1 MLRAGCAQATAGHFS
16 LASLSTE
23 PARCAHIARTLPASF
38 AHSACMLRTRHG
50 TTRFA
55 SLTVDRISAL
65 RASCA
70 HAASTLRTPCLHA
83 AHTLRTDCRHAARS
97 PWQDKFRKI
106 LSTFSAARTR
116 GKAADMLCTGC
127 RHTAHRLPAC
137 CAQPMAGQV
146 SKISVDIFT
155 PPLASSASLGRNALN
170 GSKGKATA
178 CQGEGNAWLEWLGL
192 GHIMV
197 TAWQGKARHP

>member
-1 MLRAGCAQATAGHFS
+1 MLRAGCAQATAGHVS

-23 PARCAHIARTLPASF
+23 PARCAHIVRTLPASF

-70 HAASTLRTPCLHA
+70 HADSILRTPCLHS
-83 AHTLRTDCRHAARS
+83 AHTLRTGCRHAARS

-106 LSTFSAARTR
+106 LSTFSAERAR

-127 RHTAHRLPAC
+127 RHAAHRLSAY
-137 CAQPMAGQV
+137 CAQAAGMLR
-146 SKISVDIFT
+146 T
-155 PPLASSASLGRNALN
+155 AHGRTSFKNFCRHFY
-170 GSKGKATA
+170 ATV
-178 CQGEGNAWLEWLGL
+178 GFR
-192 GHIMV
+192 
-197 TAWQGKARHP
+197 KRH